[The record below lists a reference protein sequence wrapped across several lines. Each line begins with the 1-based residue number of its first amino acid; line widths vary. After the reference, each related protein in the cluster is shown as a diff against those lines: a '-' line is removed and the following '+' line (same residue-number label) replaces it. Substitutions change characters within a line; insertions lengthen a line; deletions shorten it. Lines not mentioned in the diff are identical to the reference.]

1 MTYRTVM
8 VALDGSPSCAARV
21 EVAIG
26 LAKDFDAH
34 LIGLAPTGLLDPPSE
49 PEAAAVLMES
59 GPSAWAQLMEA
70 AEATAGE
77 FRARCVASR
86 LASFEAVAEQ
96 AAVANCIAERAHCA
110 DLLVMSQP
118 DPDQAGHRQDRSVL
132 EQVLMHSARPVLVV
146 PYTHRGPLRWQ
157 QMLIGWDDS
166 RESVRAMTDALPML
180 RRAQKVLLA
189 TWRHAQP
196 DAGADLGLQGRGL
209 ERSMQRMHSMRQWLA
224 FQGVEAQPQ
233 DLVTTLPVGEAM
245 LSAAADLSTDLIVM
259 GAYSHPRWT
268 ERLFGGASSTLLE
281 AMTVPVLMSH

>member
-8 VALDGSPSCAARV
+8 VALDASPACAARV

-34 LIGLAPTGLLDPPSE
+34 LIGLAPTGLVDPPSE
-49 PEAAAVLMES
+49 PEAAAVLVEY
-59 GPSAWAQLMEA
+59 GPSAWALLMEA
-70 AEATAGE
+70 AESAAGD
-77 FRARCVASR
+77 FRQRCVAAR
-86 LASFEAVAEQ
+86 LTSFEAVAEQ
-96 AAVANCIAERAHCA
+96 AAVAPCIAERAHCA

-118 DPDQAGHRQDRSVL
+118 DPDRPGHRQDRSVL

-146 PYTHRGPLRWQ
+146 PYTHQGPLRWQ

-166 RESVRAMTDALPML
+166 RESVRAMTDALPLL

-189 TWRHAQP
+189 TWHRTQG
-196 DAGADLGLQGRGL
+196 DAGSTLGLQGRDQ

-233 DLVTTLPVGEAM
+233 DWVTPLPIGEAM

-268 ERLFGGASSTLLE
+268 EMLFGGASSTLLD

>member
-8 VALDGSPSCAARV
+8 VALDGSPACSARV
-21 EVAIG
+21 DVAIG

-34 LIGLAPTGLLDPPSE
+34 LIGLAPTGLVEAPSE
-49 PEAAAVLMES
+49 PEAAAVLVES
-59 GPSAWAQLMEA
+59 GPSAWGLLMEA
-70 AEATAGE
+70 AEAAATA
-77 FRARCVASR
+77 FRQHCVASR
-86 LASFEAVAEQ
+86 LTSFEAVAEQ
-96 AAVANCIAERAHCA
+96 ASVANCIAERAHCA

-118 DPDQAGHRQDRSVL
+118 DPDQPGHRQDRIVL

-146 PYTHRGPLRWQ
+146 PYTHQGPLRWQ

-166 RESVRAMTDALPML
+166 RESVRAMTDALPLL

-189 TWRHAQP
+189 TWHRGQGE
-196 DAGADLGLQGRGL
+196 AGEEWAEAGRGL
-209 ERSMQRMHSMRQWLA
+209 ERSLRRMHSMRQWLA

-233 DLVTTLPVGEAM
+233 DMVTTLPVGEAM

-268 ERLFGGASSTLLE
+268 EMLFGGASSTLLD